1 MTNKLNS
8 NILELK
14 KNFYGCPLYWQK
26 FVQHYNPTGVEEDL
40 IDQALLD
47 HWGAIFQFGKNKQND
62 YVEFPDQESKFAFIL
77 EWS

>member
-1 MTNKLNS
+1 MTTNSNS

-14 KNFYGCPLYWQK
+14 RNFYKCPLYWQK
-26 FVQHYNPTGVEEDL
+26 FVCHYNPIGVEEDL

-47 HWGAIFQFGKNKQND
+47 HWGAIFRFGNNRRD
-62 YVEFPDQESKFAFIL
+62 EYVEFPDQESKFAFIL